1 MIPHEPTDNELR
13 VYRKLYPEKPRTT
26 RLQIVVWILIA
37 YAVGMLVGSFL
48 TRGVWEGR
56 VDVAQAEHIAASHMI
71 VDLQLQVVQLQN
83 ELVAVGQ

>member
-1 MIPHEPTDNELR
+1 MIPDEPTEKELR
-13 VYRKLYPEKPRTT
+13 VYRKLYPDKPRTT
-26 RLQIVVWILIA
+26 RLE
-37 YAVGMLVGSFL
+37 M
-48 TRGVWEGR
+48 GVWLITAFMVGVILSALASRAIWQPR